1 VGVNVEKCS
10 NKRNGLVARVSGEKW
25 GYCYNVNRERKRERF
40 FEPCRG
46 AGTAL
51 AENLEKPTPL
61 KNHANIITLQENSMK
76 SMT

>member
-1 VGVNVEKCS
+1 VRNGS

-40 FEPCRG
+40 SESCTG
-46 AGTAL
+46 AETAL

-61 KNHANIITLQENSMK
+61 KNHVNIITKGENSIK
-76 SMT
+76 STT

>member
-1 VGVNVEKCS
+1 MGVNVEKCS

-25 GYCYNVNRERKRERF
+25 GYCYNVNREKERERF

-61 KNHANIITLQENSMK
+61 KNHANIITLQENPMK

>member
-1 VGVNVEKCS
+1 MRNGS

-46 AGTAL
+46 ARTAL
-51 AENLEKPTPL
+51 AESLENSTPL
-61 KNHANIITLQENSMK
+61 ENHANIITKGENSIK
-76 SMT
+76 STT